1 MKCLAI
7 GAVAVLLAV
16 GPAMALGKGATEP
29 TLEQVLLRLVES
41 IDRLSRALEEL
52 EWELGQGTSESL
64 GVQLEELAWAIRD
77 LNMRL
82 GELTR
87 AVAALA
93 GEEGGTSRPP
103 LRLVRPPEL
112 PQRPPEA
119 FGFVKEI
126 RGNRL
131 VIEIPGPGGGVLY
144 SGPEGIRKEGEWQ
157 EIQVIVTPE
166 TRIYRRIPPGPEEWQ
181 RGGEVRERVEKIPL
195 AEIRPNDQIE
205 VWGERGD
212 VGIIAEVIYVRR
224 PFMGGP

>member
-1 MKCLAI
+1 MRRVMIVGMVAFLAL
-7 GAVAVLLAV
+7 GAVVVL
-16 GPAMALGKGATEP
+16 GEGATEP
-29 TLEQVLLRLVES
+29 TMEQVLLRLVES

-52 EWELGQGTSESL
+52 EWELGQGTPESL
-64 GVQLEELAWAIRD
+64 QLEELVWAIRD

-82 GELTR
+82 GELTG

-93 GEEGGTSRPP
+93 GEEEGTSHPP

-126 RGNRL
+126 QDNRL
-131 VIEIPGPGGGVLY
+131 VIEIPGPGGGVFY

-181 RGGEVRERVEKIPL
+181 RGGEVQERVEEIPL
-195 AEIRPNDQIE
+195 AGIRPNDQIE

-212 VGIIAEVIYVRR
+212 AGIIAEVIYIRR
-224 PFMGGP
+224 PFRGGP